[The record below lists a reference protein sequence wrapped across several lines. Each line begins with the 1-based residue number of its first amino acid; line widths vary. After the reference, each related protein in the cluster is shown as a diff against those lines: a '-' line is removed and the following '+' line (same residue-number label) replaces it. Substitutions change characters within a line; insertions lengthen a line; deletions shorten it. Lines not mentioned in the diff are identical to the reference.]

1 MTIEHPTGR
10 IAVRWL
16 PVEDLKPDPRNARI
30 HSERQVARIADSIAA
45 FGFNV
50 PVLVDR
56 EGQVL
61 AGHARLLAARRL
73 GLKEVPT
80 ITLEHLDEAG
90 RRAFMLAD
98 NRLGELASWDR
109 PRLALE
115 LSELESLDL
124 DFALSTTGFELGEI
138 DLRIGDAQDAVDD
151 RVGRDQ
157 PSRRQGR
164 DERARPQGR
173 DRRPRS
179 RAPVARA
186 GDAWTLGS
194 HRLLCGEG
202 AEPEFFAI
210 DAGIRR
216 WQALAG
222 ESARLHPTGETF
234 AHAARARAR
243 SKGQGDGGAAA

>member
-56 EGQVL
+56 EGQVV

-80 ITLEHLDEAG
+80 ITLDHLDEAG

-138 DLRIGDAQDAVDD
+138 DLRIGEA
-151 RVGRDQ
+151 RRRGR
-157 PSRRQGR
+157 
-164 DERARPQGR
+164 
-173 DRRPRS
+173 
-179 RAPVARA
+179 
-186 GDAWTLGS
+186 
-194 HRLLCGEG
+194 
-202 AEPEFFAI
+202 
-210 DAGIRR
+210 
-216 WQALAG
+216 
-222 ESARLHPTGETF
+222 
-234 AHAARARAR
+234 
-243 SKGQGDGGAAA
+243 